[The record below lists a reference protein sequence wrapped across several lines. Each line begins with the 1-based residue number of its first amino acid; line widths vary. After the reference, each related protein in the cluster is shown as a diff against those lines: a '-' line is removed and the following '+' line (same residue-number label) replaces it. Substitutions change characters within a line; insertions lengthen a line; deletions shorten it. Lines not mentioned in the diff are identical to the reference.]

1 VPTPAVTPASSTAYS
16 ATYSAASSPYTLVID
31 ASALSWVMATQPATG
46 KVVWTDTLPPGGS
59 HTLTVS
65 GDVALQ
71 LGAPSDTTVTM
82 GGRSVQFPAGY
93 RAPLVLTFHSTG

>member
-1 VPTPAVTPASSTAYS
+1 
-16 ATYSAASSPYTLVID
+16 LVID

-59 HTLTVS
+59 HALTVS

-71 LGAPSDTTVTM
+71 LGAPSDTTVSM
-82 GGRSVQFPAGY
+82 GGRSVRFPDGY
-93 RAPLVLTFHSTG
+93 RAPLVLTFHSTA